1 MGGGREKGRW
11 LRNAE
16 KTKAGKKLIVER
28 TNRFSFS
35 RGNVS
40 KVGCNDC
47 LCLLVFSFVRYCEV
61 RILLTRNFSI
71 GVSTWNNVLLTN
83 WKSFVLYLCIYLCV
97 KKLYKDEAV
106 QIISQTIDV
115 SSRVNDVLKLEES
128 LSRLIGDGLII
139 KSSCVDRMHKRYESM
154 FKK

>member
-1 MGGGREKGRW
+1 M
-11 LRNAE
+11 L
-16 KTKAGKKLIVER
+16 
-28 TNRFSFS
+28 
-35 RGNVS
+35 
-40 KVGCNDC
+40 
-47 LCLLVFSFVRYCEV
+47 
-61 RILLTRNFSI
+61 
-71 GVSTWNNVLLTN
+71 
-83 WKSFVLYLCIYLCV
+83 YLCV

-154 FKK
+154 FLRLKNKRKKKKRKGSSSQNLLY